1 MLNMSSA
8 MVRRLGGI
16 RGAIVLRVAS
26 RPSRCSSSAISSG
39 RNPNIRAQAANQ
51 QQGKGARRR
60 DDEDALDL
68 DMLLADK
75 EQLQGVRDNL
85 LKGMAAQS
93 NTRSSSAGGAAADA
107 GVASAKTGNQGHS
120 QQRNSSSSTNTNT
133 SQRVAG
139 RDAPPRAAR
148 ERSSEAGSAEGRRD
162 RPSSRPAAGRG
173 RPERDSSR
181 SGQSRQDSRF
191 VFPEGV
197 EAPVAVLQP
206 GKDWLFRNGSPMVS
220 ASR

>member
-1 MLNMSSA
+1 

-16 RGAIVLRVAS
+16 RGAMVLRVAS

-39 RNPNIRAQAANQ
+39 RNPNIKAQAANQ

-120 QQRNSSSSTNTNT
+120 QQRNTNTNT

-148 ERSSEAGSAEGRRD
+148 ERFSEAGSAEGRRD

-181 SGQSRQDSRF
+181 SGQGRQDSRF

-220 ASR
+220 ARR